1 MIQTLSEWFITCRA
15 FSSNSNQNL
24 KAFTSQAPVTLST
37 ASRALRS
44 EITW

>member
-15 FSSNSNQNL
+15 FSSKSNQNL
-24 KAFTSQAPVTLST
+24 KAFIFQAPVTPST
-37 ASRALRS
+37 ASTALLS